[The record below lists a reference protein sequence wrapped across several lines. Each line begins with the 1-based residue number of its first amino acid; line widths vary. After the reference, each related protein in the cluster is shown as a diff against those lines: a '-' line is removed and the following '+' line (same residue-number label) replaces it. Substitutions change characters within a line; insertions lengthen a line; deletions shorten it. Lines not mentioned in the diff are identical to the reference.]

1 MSKKKDR
8 IIIIIFVLIG
18 IGLFGYLGYRI
29 KTDFKKEEVVEEK
42 TLRSLDLYGYTL
54 KERDTELYKAT
65 FKELEEVLNEEPIN
79 YQDYAKKVSELFII
93 DVYTLNNKLTSTDI
107 GGNEFLHKDL
117 KDNFNEKM
125 GSTLYRNVKNNIDG
139 KRNQK
144 LPEVSK
150 VEVTNVEEGK
160 YTYDGNEYDAYI
172 VSLKWEYVEDMEY
185 QNTLKVTLIKDN
197 DLLYIVKGD
206 YL

>member
-8 IIIIIFVLIG
+8 IIIILFVLIG
-18 IGLFGYLGYRI
+18 LALFGYLGYRI

-65 FKELEEVLNEEPIN
+65 FKELEDVLNEDPIN

-93 DVYTLNNKLTSTDI
+93 DLYTLSNKLTSTDI

-117 KDNFNEKM
+117 IDNFNEKM
-125 GSTLYRNVKNNIDG
+125 GSTLYRNVKNNMDG

-160 YTYDGNEYDAYI
+160 YTYDDTEYDAYI

-185 QNTLKVTLIKDN
+185 QNTLKVTLIKEK

>member
-93 DVYTLNNKLTSTDI
+93 DLYTLNNKLTSTDI

-139 KRNQK
+139 KRNQ
-144 LPEVSK
+144 
-150 VEVTNVEEGK
+150 N
-160 YTYDGNEYDAYI
+160 
-172 VSLKWEYVEDMEY
+172 SLKWEYVEDMEY